1 MKKTFLKV
9 SLMTAVL
16 CIASSAFAED
26 APVYDVDNFPPQF
39 DGQSESVVAPGARA
53 AVPAPAISPSSNGDN
68 MQAVQPT
75 MPAIE
80 SLSLPQ
86 RIARVE
92 QQVNNMQHSDVAT
105 KVGDMQTQVQSLRGQ
120 IDTLTHQIQEM
131 QAQQKKMYADLDKR
145 LNQRS
150 ANPSAPSPTAAEVP
164 GVDESSE
171 TPATVPADTI
181 KPKPKTKAKLPSGV
195 IDTSSAKNVGA
206 QPNDAEEQ
214 KIYQRAYNL
223 IKAKKYNEA
232 AATLQAMLEKYPH
245 GQSASNAHYW
255 LGELNG
261 LMGKNEQ
268 AVTEFSTIVKNY
280 PDSPKLADAQLKLGL
295 IYAAQLKWPDAKVSF
310 KKVLSH
316 YPGTASARLASEQ
329 LKQIKVAGH

>member
-9 SLMTAVL
+9 SLMMAVL
-16 CIASSAFAED
+16 CIANTAFAED

-39 DGQSESVVAPGARA
+39 DGQSDGTVAPNPKAPSPTPVVSSA
-53 AVPAPAISPSSNGDN
+53 STANDDDLQPAMPMPPS
-68 MQAVQPT
+68 T
-75 MPAIE
+75 E

-92 QQVNNMQHSDVAT
+92 QQVNNMQHTDVAT
-105 KVGDMQTQVQSLRGQ
+105 KVGDMQTEMQSLRGQ
-120 IDTLTHQIQEM
+120 VESLTHQIQEM
-131 QAQQKKMYADLDKR
+131 QTQQKKMYADLDKR
-145 LNQRS
+145 LGQKV
-150 ANPSAPSPTAAEVP
+150 ANSSIPSPTAAETP
-164 GVDESSE
+164 STDDDSSE

-181 KPKPKTKAKLPSGV
+181 KPKPKAKTSSL
-195 IDTSSAKNVGA
+195 INTSSAKSAAA

-214 KIYQRAYNL
+214 KIYQSAYNL

-232 AATLQAMLEKYPH
+232 ATTLQGMLQKYPS
-245 GQSASNAHYW
+245 GQSAANAHYW
-255 LGELNG
+255 LGELDG
-261 LMGKNEQ
+261 LMGKNDQ
-268 AVTEFSTIVKNY
+268 AITEFSTVVKNY

-310 KKVLSH
+310 KKVLSS